1 MYPSFPIDVAVIR
14 GTTADEL
21 GNVTLDEEAVLLGQL
36 PMAQAAKNSGGIVI
50 AQVKYVAKAG
60 TLHPK
65 HVRVPGPAGR
75 LRGGRLLS
83 RDSILQT
90 AGGFDPALS
99 GDLQG
104 APDGGQAAWPWV
116 RAPWWLRRAAME
128 LVPGA
133 VVNLGVGYPD
143 AMGGLAAEEGVDE
156 MVTLTTEPGAVGGVP
171 GADLFFGTSATPRH
185 SSSSTRHVRL
195 VRRRGAR
202 HGLPGPGADRP
213 HGNVNVSR
221 FKRP

>member
-1 MYPSFPIDVAVIR
+1 MAVIR

-50 AQVKYVAKAG
+50 AQVKYVAQAG

-65 HVRVPGPAGR
+65 HVRVPAPLVDYVVVA
-75 LRGGRLLS
+75 S
-83 RDSILQT
+83 SPEFHPQT

-99 GDLQG
+99 GDLRVPRTAAKPPPLG
-104 APDGGQAAWPWV
+104 A
-116 RAPWWLRRAAME
+116 RAVVVRRAAME

-156 MVTLTTEPGAVGGVP
+156 MVTLTTEPGAVGGNR
-171 GADLFFGTSATPRH
+171 GRICSSARHATPRH
-185 SSSSTRHVRL
+185 SSSRRPCSTGTTAGGSTWPSWAW
-195 VRRRGAR
+195 RRPTSTAT
-202 HGLPGPGADRP
+202 
-213 HGNVNVSR
+213 ST
-221 FKRP
+221 